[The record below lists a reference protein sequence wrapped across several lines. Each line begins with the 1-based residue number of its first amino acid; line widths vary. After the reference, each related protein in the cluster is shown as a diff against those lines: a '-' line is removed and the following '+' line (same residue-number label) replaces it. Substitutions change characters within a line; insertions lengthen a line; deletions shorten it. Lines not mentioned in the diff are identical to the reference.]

1 MTANPE
7 LSLTVTIMAKVPVA
21 DQIVRFELVPP
32 SGEILPLAEAG
43 AHIQIEVPDGQV
55 RKYSLCQGPDITD
68 RYIIAVKRESN
79 GKGGS
84 RSLID
89 DADIGR
95 QLRISAPVNDFPL
108 TGNPIRYIFIAGGIG
123 ITPIYSMIKTLM
135 ESGGKPF
142 KLYYLSRSPEQTAFL
157 GELKEPEYR
166 GKVVIHHDQ
175 GNPELAYDLW
185 PVLEQPKGAH
195 LYCCGPRGLMKSVRD
210 MTGHW
215 PGSSV
220 HFEDFG
226 QGDVAHRPDDK
237 PFKLRVIGTDETL
250 DVPANKSILEVL
262 RQHGYTLPSSCESGT
277 CGTCRCRLLEGKAE
291 HRDLVLSD
299 DEKTR
304 FVMICVSR
312 ATTAELVI
320 GLPE

>member
-1 MTANPE
+1 MTSNPE
-7 LSLTVTIMAKVPVA
+7 LTLTVTIVAKTTIA
-21 DQIVRFELVPP
+21 DQITRFELAPDAGVNLPP
-32 SGEILPLAEAG
+32 VDAG
-43 AHIQIEVPDGQV
+43 AHIQVEVPNGLI
-55 RKYSLCQGPDITD
+55 RKYSLCQGPQITD
-68 RYIIAVKRESN
+68 RYIIAVKREEN

-89 DADIGR
+89 EAAVGIR
-95 QLRISAPVNDFPL
+95 LRISSPVNDFPL
-108 TGNPIRYIFIAGGIG
+108 KGNPVRYIFIAGGIG
-123 ITPIYSMIKTLM
+123 ITPIYSMMQTLL
-135 ESGGKPF
+135 ETGGKPF
-142 KLYYLSRSPEQTAFL
+142 RLYYLSRSPGQTAFL
-157 GELKEPEYR
+157 EELQGPEYR

-175 GNPELAYDLW
+175 GDPDQAYDLW
-185 PVLEQPKGAH
+185 PVLEQAKGAH

-237 PFKLRVIGTDETL
+237 AFSVRVGDSN
-250 DVPANKSILEVL
+250 DVMQVPANQSILEVL
-262 RQHGYTLPSSCESGT
+262 RQHGYKVPSSCESGT
-277 CGTCRCRLLEGKAE
+277 CGTCRCRLIEGKAE

-299 DEKTR
+299 EEKSR
-304 FVMICVSR
+304 YLMICVSR
-312 ATTAELVI
+312 SAGGELVI